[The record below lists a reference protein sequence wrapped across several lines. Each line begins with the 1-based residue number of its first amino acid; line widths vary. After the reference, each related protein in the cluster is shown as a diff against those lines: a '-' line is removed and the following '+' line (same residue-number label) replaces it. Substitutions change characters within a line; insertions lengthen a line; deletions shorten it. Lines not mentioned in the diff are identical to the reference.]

1 MGEAT
6 NLISAPESDATYRGA
21 QLPINSCQILIGV
34 WGPCLQEGWMPSN
47 CSVNDFERIM
57 RFPQSLEC
65 SRTKSFC
72 LLTLPPTDVQRF
84 DRTSTLQNYGIGN
97 ERRLTGKD
105 DTASINDFSWGGGP
119 TRESKPRATWDR
131 MDASPLLMCR
141 RW

>member
-84 DRTSTLQNYGIGN
+84 DRTSTLQTMASETSGVLRAKTTPPRSTTSHGAGGQPARASREPLGI
-97 ERRLTGKD
+97 EWMQVL
-105 DTASINDFSWGGGP
+105 
-119 TRESKPRATWDR
+119 
-131 MDASPLLMCR
+131 C
-141 RW
+141 